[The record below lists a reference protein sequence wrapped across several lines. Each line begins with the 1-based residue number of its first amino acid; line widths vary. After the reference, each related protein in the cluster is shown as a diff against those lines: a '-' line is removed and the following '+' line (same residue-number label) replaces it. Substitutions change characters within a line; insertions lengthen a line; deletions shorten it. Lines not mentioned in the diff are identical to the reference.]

1 MKDCISSVKLLRDVA
16 ELACVIYVEPSSTTV
31 EVDVAVVPPAI
42 LAAARENP
50 DVYSDCVIREKQPL
64 SRFRFV
70 FKNRVLVYESLAYSD
85 LNLSCLLFMVQSVV
99 VDSGNK
105 MRCKKYIQKK

>member
-1 MKDCISSVKLLRDVA
+1 MKNCIKSIQIFRDVLSNCCA
-16 ELACVIYVEPSSTTV
+16 VMCGASQTIV
-31 EVDVAVVPPAI
+31 EVDTAVLPPVI
-42 LAAARENP
+42 LDAARENP

-70 FKNRVLVYESLAYSD
+70 FKNRVLIYESLAYSD
-85 LNLSCLLFMVQSVV
+85 LNLDCLLFMVQSVF

-105 MRCKKYIQKK
+105 RRCKKYVQKK